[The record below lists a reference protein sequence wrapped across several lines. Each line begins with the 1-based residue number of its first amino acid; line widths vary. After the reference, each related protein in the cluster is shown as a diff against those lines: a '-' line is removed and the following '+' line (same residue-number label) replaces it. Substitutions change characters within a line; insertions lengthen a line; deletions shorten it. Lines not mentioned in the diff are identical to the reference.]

1 MSVYA
6 TKAFWAGTVERMIK
20 VFASALLGA
29 IGTGTVGVLDIDWPA
44 AASIAAMAGIVSL
57 LTSVAQP
64 EFTSGVPRVPATEL
78 QDQPPAPPAQ
88 REYPDPPYNIS

>member
-6 TKAFWAGTVERMIK
+6 TQAFWAGTVERMIK

-29 IGTGTVGVLDIDWPA
+29 IGTGAAGVLDIDWPA
-44 AASIAAMAGIVSL
+44 AASVAAMAGIVSL

-64 EFTSGVPRVPATEL
+64 EFTSGVPRVPATDL
-78 QDQPPAPPAQ
+78 QAQPPAPPQ

>member
-6 TKAFWAGTVERMIK
+6 TQAFWAGAVERMIK

-29 IGTGTVGVLDIDWPA
+29 IGTGTVGVFDIDWPA

-78 QDQPPAPPAQ
+78 QDQQPAPPALPGV
-88 REYPDPPYNIS
+88 R